1 MANPIKLVSLSSQLV
16 HHGKLPLESAG
27 DRMRKP
33 RPNSYNP
40 AQALHLIASDRNGD
54 PLSCPSCSGSIQRE
68 PGHAPPPPRTHVTLK
83 CVGCGRIARYI
94 AGAA

>member
-1 MANPIKLVSLSSQLV
+1 
-16 HHGKLPLESAG
+16 
-27 DRMRKP
+27 MRKP

-54 PLSCPSCSGSIQRE
+54 PLSCPSCAGSIQRE
-68 PGHAPPPPRTHVTLK
+68 PGKAPPPPRTHVTLK
-83 CVGCGRIARYI
+83 CTACGRFARYI

>member
-1 MANPIKLVSLSSQLV
+1 
-16 HHGKLPLESAG
+16 
-27 DRMRKP
+27 MRKP

-54 PLSCPSCSGSIQRE
+54 PLSCPSCSGSIERD
-68 PGHAPPPPRTHVTLK
+68 PGNAPPPPRSHVTLK
-83 CVGCGRIARYI
+83 CIGCGRVARYI